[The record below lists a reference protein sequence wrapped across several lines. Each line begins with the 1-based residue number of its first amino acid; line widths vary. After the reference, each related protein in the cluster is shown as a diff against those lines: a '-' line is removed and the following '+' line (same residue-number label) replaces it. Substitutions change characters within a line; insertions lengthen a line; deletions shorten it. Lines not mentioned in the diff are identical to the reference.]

1 MPNTK
6 SAERRMRNSA
16 RKQSQNTAVKSRLH
30 TLEAKY
36 DALVAKGNKQDAG
49 VALRTLTSALDKAA
63 KTGVVHKCMA
73 SRKKSRLSLRL
84 NKVGTV
90 AAAPAAPAPAT
101 APAPAAPAAPAK

>member
-1 MPNTK
+1 
-6 SAERRMRNSA
+6 MRNSA

-36 DALVAKGNKQDAG
+36 EALVAKGSKQDAG

-63 KTGVVHKCMA
+63 KTGVVHKSMA

-84 NKVGTV
+84 NKVGAV
-90 AAAPAAPAPAT
+90 ATAPAAA
-101 APAPAAPAAPAK
+101 APAPAAPAAPAAKK